1 MMKIKSRKKVS
12 KKGIVAI
19 IVAVVILVG
28 SAACWWFFV
37 RDTGPVIPEKTTE
50 QERSEKIHEKN
61 KGDKKDD
68 SSDNAAAQP
77 SAISSGKDTP
87 EADPTQSSN
96 STPPET
102 PSGTFVSNHYVNLAS
117 HTAQNSVCH
126 TSPGAQCT
134 IVFSQGSATR
144 SLPAK
149 QTDANGNV
157 SWNWDVKE
165 LGLTAGSWTVT
176 AKATN
181 GQHTSTAVD
190 QINLEIK

>member
-12 KKGIVAI
+12 KKVI
-19 IVAVVILVG
+19 AVVI
-28 SAACWWFFV
+28 AAVIILIGGVAYWWFFM
-37 RDTGPVIPEKTTE
+37 RDTGPVIPEKTAE
-50 QERSEKIHEKN
+50 QERSEKIHEKSKN
-61 KGDKKDD
+61 DD
-68 SSDNAAAQP
+68 SSSNTAAQP

-87 EADPTQSSN
+87 ETDSTQSSN

-102 PSGTFVSNHYVNLAS
+102 PSGTFVSNHYINLAS

-126 TSPGAQCT
+126 TSPGAQCAV
-134 IVFSQGSATR
+134 VFSRGSTTR

-149 QTDANGNV
+149 QTDANGNT

-176 AKATN
+176 SKATN
-181 GQHTSTAVD
+181 GQHSSTAVD

>member
-12 KKGIVAI
+12 KKVIVVVTAAI
-19 IVAVVILVG
+19 IILIG
-28 SAACWWFFV
+28 GAAYWWFFM
-37 RDTGPVIPEKTTE
+37 RDTGPVIPEKTAE
-50 QERSEKIHEKN
+50 QERSEKIHEKSKN
-61 KGDKKDD
+61 DD
-68 SSDNAAAQP
+68 NSSNTAAQP
-77 SAISSGKDTP
+77 SAIGSGKDTP
-87 EADPTQSSN
+87 ETDSTQSSN

-134 IVFSQGSATR
+134 VVFSQGSTTR

-149 QTDANGNV
+149 QTDANGNT

-165 LGLTAGSWTVT
+165 LRLTAGSWTVT
-176 AKATN
+176 AKVTN

>member
-12 KKGIVAI
+12 KKVI
-19 IVAVVILVG
+19 AVVI
-28 SAACWWFFV
+28 AAVIILIGGTAYWWFFM
-37 RDTGPVIPEKTTE
+37 RDTGPVIPEKTAE

-61 KGDKKDD
+61 KHDD
-68 SSDNAAAQP
+68 SSSNTAAQP

-87 EADPTQSSN
+87 ETNSTQSSN
-96 STPPET
+96 SAPPET

-134 IVFSQGSATR
+134 VVFSRGSTTR

-149 QTDANGNV
+149 QTDANGNT

-176 AKATN
+176 SKATN
-181 GQHTSTAVD
+181 GQHSSTAVD